1 MYSAVLV
8 GDNGLGGFVK
18 WRSSSPPRK
27 KGSWE
32 FSKALLEYTGR
43 SPNVSRFSEME
54 SAREEG
60 NQEHRRNIRRTTGYF
75 VFEQKDMDFEV

>member
-1 MYSAVLV
+1 MEKLFTTKERVLGV
-8 GDNGLGGFVK
+8 FEGT
-18 WRSSSPPRK
+18 
-27 KGSWE
+27 
-32 FSKALLEYTGR
+32 LEYTGR

-54 SAREEG
+54 SAREKG